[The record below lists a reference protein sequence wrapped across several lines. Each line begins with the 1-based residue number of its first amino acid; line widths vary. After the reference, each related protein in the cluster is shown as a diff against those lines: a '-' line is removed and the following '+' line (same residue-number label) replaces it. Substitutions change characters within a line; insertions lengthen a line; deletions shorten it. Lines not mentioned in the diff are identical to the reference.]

1 MPYSW
6 NITVATAVCCEQDEF
21 GWYGVQCDSFAEKG
35 SALDSCYQPS
45 YGFAARPV
53 DATFDAEGNVDEGCQ
68 VIKAGSGRTKA
79 LAWLGHDTRYSD
91 KCPPL
96 TKGSCAQWNAKGAFS
111 LLDYDADTWTL
122 YVPRV
127 NGTKAHTVVVG
138 QDSNGKAYIELR
150 HQLGSYLALT
160 EDSAVLRHTGSA
172 LIEVLSDAINLNG
185 KVNTTASFTVGGVA
199 AQPLTNNTA
208 LLLYLEALEALIAA
222 FAVIIDTKL
231 PPPVPP
237 GVAASVPAGAF
248 KGAAAALK
256 LALSTQMIKGI

>member
-6 NITVATAVCCEQDEF
+6 NITVATAACCEQDEF
-21 GWYGVQCDSFAEKG
+21 GWYGVQCDSFADKG
-35 SALDSCYQPS
+35 AALDSWFQPS

-68 VIKAGSGRTKA
+68 VIKAGSGRTKTI
-79 LAWLGHDTRYSD
+79 AWLGHDTRYSD

-111 LLDYDADTWTL
+111 LLDYSTDTWTL

-127 NGTKAHTVVVG
+127 SGTKAHTIVVG
-138 QDSNGKAYIELR
+138 QDSNSKAYIELR

-172 LIEVLSDAINLNG
+172 LVEVLSDAINLNG
-185 KVNTTASFTVGGVA
+185 KVNTTASFTVGGAA
-199 AQPLTNNTA
+199 AQPLVNATLFQVSLAAMGAALSSLTPITPYEIGLHAA
-208 LLLYLEALEALIAA
+208 LLALIGS
-222 FAVIIDTKL
+222 F
-231 PPPVPP
+231 PVCY
-237 GVAASVPAGAF
+237 
-248 KGAAAALK
+248 
-256 LALSTQMIKGI
+256 TQMIKGV